1 MFLIGYELHE
11 TLAID
16 AMHIVDDS
24 NSTVVVCTA
33 LVNHELHREE
43 AKISIPNATCTEFA
57 RVEIRLD
64 LNVMLGAFLTVHQ
77 IVRKNTRNF
86 ANKSNCLAFVEY
98 RTCVFDCE

>member
-43 AKISIPNATCTEFA
+43 AKNIDP
-57 RVEIRLD
+57 
-64 LNVMLGAFLTVHQ
+64 
-77 IVRKNTRNF
+77 
-86 ANKSNCLAFVEY
+86 
-98 RTCVFDCE
+98 